1 MQLNSNLAICIY
13 IYMLQRSEKNL
24 NFALPREE
32 NKSVTLVMED
42 GEVAVR
48 GVVTFEVVSLHL
60 IQKYRTVYDPIHLQR
75 DSYAVY
81 NLY

>member
-1 MQLNSNLAICIY
+1 
-13 IYMLQRSEKNL
+13 MLQRSEKNL

>member
-1 MQLNSNLAICIY
+1 
-13 IYMLQRSEKNL
+13 MLQRSEKNL

-48 GVVTFEVVSLHL
+48 GVVTFEVASLHL
-60 IQKYRTVYDPIHLQR
+60 IQKYRTVYDPLHL
-75 DSYAVY
+75 
-81 NLY
+81 